1 MSEENKTLEGLAME
15 VKTIADKMADEIDG
29 AIPHKENGPS
39 ERTLMVAYNGIMHG
53 LLLMTLSLAAT
64 ENDFTHDEYS
74 WEVYDNI
81 ASAIKKAHRN
91 ARDMLN
97 LKRLQETFEACNEI
111 SDSMEDIDNTIKD
124 YDDSPKQRE
133 YKLAL
138 DKNLE

>member
-1 MSEENKTLEGLAME
+1 MSEEKKTFEGLAME
-15 VKTIADKMADEIDG
+15 VKAMADKVADELDEDILNN
-29 AIPHKENGPS
+29 AAGPS

-64 ENDFTHDEYS
+64 ENDFAHDEYS

-97 LKRLQETFEACNEI
+97 LSRLQETFEACDEI
-111 SDSMEDIDNTIKD
+111 SDSMEDISNTIQD